1 MTIIS
6 LMRVMENPFE
16 YQRIVAGKTFVDREE
31 ELKSLIDALLS
42 GENVLL
48 HSPRRLGKSSLLKET
63 LQRIGNKRLSIY
75 IDLWECLSEEEIAE
89 KLISGIINTAYT
101 TLEKAAAAMREMIT
115 SARPLLTVERDGSIG
130 IKLEF
135 IEREKTLKEAL
146 AMIQKV
152 SERRGKKVVVVV
164 DECQV
169 IAEFEGHRV
178 EKVFRTTLQEQTMV
192 TYVFSGSKQ
201 HVLKAMVTQKT
212 RPFYRQLRP
221 MTLGPIT
228 IGAFTPFIKNGFA
241 KVGGI
246 DDIVIE
252 EIYRFVSG
260 NPQRTQQICHFLFSK
275 AVAGEPLTSTLVEKV
290 VLDICL
296 SLDKEFE
303 DELDGIKNTRQRRI
317 LKALAI
323 EATQKPLSS
332 EFLKKYSLG
341 PASSV
346 QTALKG
352 LLEKGIL
359 DEKYEFVDPL
369 FKTWFVFRYRN
380 VKRL

>member
-1 MTIIS
+1 MHVI
-6 LMRVMENPFE
+6 ENPFE

-42 GENVLL
+42 GENILL

-101 TLEKAAAAMREMIT
+101 SLEKAVAVIREMIT

-130 IKLEF
+130 IKLDFVEK
-135 IEREKTLKEAL
+135 EKTLKEAL
-146 AMIQKV
+146 SMIQKV
-152 SERRGKKVVVVV
+152 SERRGKKMIVVI

-169 IAEFEGHRV
+169 IAEFESHRV

-221 MTLGPIT
+221 MTLGPIA
-228 IGAFTPFIKNGFA
+228 IGAFTPFIKNSFT
-241 KVGGI
+241 KIGGI
-246 DDIVIE
+246 GNRVIE

-260 NPQRTQQICHFLFSK
+260 NPQRTQQICHFLFSR
-275 AVAGEPLTSTLVEKV
+275 AVAGESLTATLVEKV
-290 VLDICL
+290 VFDICM
-296 SLDKEFE
+296 SIDKEFE

-317 LKALAI
+317 LKALVI
-323 EATQKPLSS
+323 ESTQKPLSS

-359 DEKYEFVDPL
+359 DERYEFVDPL
-369 FKTWFVFRYRN
+369 FRTWFMFKYRN
-380 VKRL
+380 IKRLS